1 LNVDQVMFKH
11 LISNLLQNAEKYSS
25 AERPIALKVERSA
38 DGREVVLA
46 VTDQGE
52 GIRPED
58 VPHVF
63 SPFFRADRS
72 RTRATGGV
80 GLGLTLVKRIV
91 EAHGGRITL
100 TSRVDRGT
108 VVTVAIPFDMADG
121 ARALYPELAS

>member
-1 LNVDQVMFKH
+1 
-11 LISNLLQNAEKYSS
+11 
-25 AERPIALKVERSA
+25 
-38 DGREVVLA
+38 

-108 VVTVAIPFDMADG
+108 VVTVAIPFHVADN